1 MSTPTKP
8 RRLCSSWLQADFLLV
23 NHVLRWSGTA
33 AFSNWPD
40 YLGRVGLSVSRLLM
54 HVAPFSSLT
63 VSVALAARWPQP
75 T

>member
-8 RRLCSSWLQADFLLV
+8 RRLCSSWLRADFLLV
-23 NHVLRWSGTA
+23 NHFLRWSGTA

-40 YLGRVGLSVSRLLM
+40 YLRHLGLSVSRLLM
-54 HVAPFSSLT
+54 YFAPFSSLT
-63 VSVALAARWPQP
+63 VSVALAARWPQQ